1 MKKRPPDQGP
11 ISVTLR
17 RHPQGSKTEITS
29 TIRWVAISTLFLF
42 LVLIIAFLLNANYM
56 VAETIAVGIIPIL
69 ISIAL
74 LGQNA
79 ISVPSTILAVTIIL
93 LITRLATLG
102 QGIYDIGVLG
112 FPVILIVAG
121 LVLRGTVIIYLS
133 ALIIVC
139 VGWLIFGDI
148 WGLYTPHYVMQSY
161 PQDFFI
167 ASIIIVIA
175 GNSVYRL
182 VRNVYHSLSQ
192 AQYEIETRK
201 KVEQDR
207 EDLIHQLKLKNQEL
221 DRFAVRVSHD
231 LKTPLIT
238 IAGFLG
244 YLEKDARN
252 GNQERLE
259 KNVAQINDAAKKMG
273 KFVDDLLDLSRVG
286 RIVNPPTNVP
296 FDSIVQ
302 DALRA
307 TGGLLQA
314 RQVQVRADAIYPYV
328 LVDRIRIVQVL
339 QNLLTNAVKFLG
351 DQEHPSIKI
360 GFEEI
365 DGEHIFSVSDN
376 GIGIAPEDHERI
388 FELFNKLDPNT
399 EGIGIGLGLV
409 KRIIE
414 VHGGKIWIESDGKGN
429 GSTFR
434 FTLRKQSDKP
444 AG

>member
-1 MKKRPPDQGP
+1 M
-11 ISVTLR
+11 
-17 RHPQGSKTEITS
+17 
-29 TIRWVAISTLFLF
+29 AI
-42 LVLIIAFLLNANYM
+42 
-56 VAETIAVGIIPIL
+56 GIIPIL

-74 LGQNA
+74 LARQA
-79 ISVPSTILAVTIIL
+79 VSVPSSILAVTTIL
-93 LITRLATLG
+93 LITCLATLG

-112 FPVILIVAG
+112 YPVILIVAG
-121 LVLRGTVIIYLS
+121 LILRGRVIIYLS
-133 ALIIVC
+133 VLIIIC

-148 WGLYTPHYVMQSY
+148 WGFYTPSYVTQSY

-175 GNSVYRL
+175 GNAVYRL
-182 VRNVYHSLSQ
+182 ARNVYHSLSQ
-192 AQYEIETRK
+192 AEYEIATRK
-201 KVEQDR
+201 KVEQER

-221 DRFAVRVSHD
+221 DRFAIHVSHD

-244 YLEKDARN
+244 YLEKDARE
-252 GNQERLE
+252 GNPERLQR
-259 KNVAQINDAAKKMG
+259 NVAQINDAARKMG

-296 FDSIVQ
+296 FDAIIQ
-302 DALRA
+302 DALQA
-307 TGGLLQA
+307 TDGLLRA
-314 RQVQVRADAIYPYV
+314 RQMQVSITAIFPYV
-328 LVDRIRIVQVL
+328 LVDRVRMVQVM
-339 QNLLTNAVKFLG
+339 QNLLINAVKFMG
-351 DQEHPSIKI
+351 DQPSPRIEI

-365 DGEHIFSVSDN
+365 DGEHIFSLKDN
-376 GIGIAPEDHERI
+376 GIGIAVENHERI

-414 VHGGKIWIESDGKGN
+414 VHGGRIWIESDGDGR

-434 FTLRKQSDKP
+434 FTLRKQLEKP
-444 AG
+444 ANG